1 LFQIITL
8 FRSTSMKSAKSI
20 SQETISLASSAI
32 AGKKK
37 SGNSAADFRERIAVN
52 NTKDKYIK
60 GKKK

>member
-1 LFQIITL
+1 
-8 FRSTSMKSAKSI
+8 MKSAKSI

-52 NTKDKYIK
+52 NTKDKNIK